1 MGYGLLLTY
10 GVSREN
16 PCPPSW
22 WTEKCMGYR
31 RLWVIK
37 SMGYGRFDCTHTT
50 SLWRNC
56 LRQTVCS
63 SSYLS
68 DLFYLL
74 TSHLLDLGAHN
85 LIQQPSA
92 RIMFTSAAPFALD
105 NNAAYQSSSNH
116 LEHIYTRHNPH
127 ARKV

>member
-37 SMGYGRFDCTHTT
+37 SMGYGRFDCSGLSET
-50 SLWRNC
+50 RNMKWN
-56 LRQTVCS
+56 LRAVPPC
-63 SSYLS
+63 
-68 DLFYLL
+68 
-74 TSHLLDLGAHN
+74 
-85 LIQQPSA
+85 I
-92 RIMFTSAAPFALD
+92 
-105 NNAAYQSSSNH
+105 
-116 LEHIYTRHNPH
+116 
-127 ARKV
+127 RK